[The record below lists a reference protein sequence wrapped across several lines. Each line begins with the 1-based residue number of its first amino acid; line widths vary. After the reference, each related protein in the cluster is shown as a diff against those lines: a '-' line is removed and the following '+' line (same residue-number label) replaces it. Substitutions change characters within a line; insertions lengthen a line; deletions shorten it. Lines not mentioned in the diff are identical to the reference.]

1 MLDLRTAAYGA
12 TALRVT
18 LGLMFISHAYLKFAI
33 FTVAGFE
40 GYLAAQGLPT
50 FLAWPIILGEFIGGT
65 AILVGFYGRVVSLAL
80 IPLLVG
86 ALMVHAPN
94 GWVFNVAGGGWEYPA
109 FLIVAS
115 LVVGLAG
122 EGALALRSAPLVPG
136 LKPATA

>member
-12 TALRVT
+12 TALRIT

-33 FTVAGFE
+33 FTVPGFE

-94 GWVFNVAGGGWEYPA
+94 AGCSMWPA
-109 FLIVAS
+109 A
-115 LVVGLAG
+115 AG
-122 EGALALRSAPLVPG
+122 NIPLSSPWRPLRRACS
-136 LKPATA
+136 ATAPSP